1 MIKILLYDTALTEWP
16 LFDET
21 LPSANYDLIK
31 LGTFC
36 EAHTAL
42 LTGHYDVLLLRV
54 GKEHTRQIWNLITDY
69 QSVTP
74 LGPVVLI
81 YDEITVESLN
91 HALYYGVRDC
101 LKFSDISTTLG
112 FSVGMTLDRCRDL
125 QARIAGLEKQRFEE
139 QIDRLQNALS
149 HELNN
154 IFSLQDELNNS
165 GQQLLSV
172 LVNALEIADPYVRGH
187 SQRVAALAK
196 KIAGRMNQ
204 GYLMSH
210 GIFELAGLETAAL
223 LHDIGK
229 LGIPDNILNKRK
241 KLSEAEWKLIKRHP
255 VMGADIV
262 ANIGH
267 LNDIAPDIRSH
278 HERWDGTGYPQ
289 GLKGQDI
296 PIKARILAL
305 ADAFDAM
312 VSPRIYRETRLLPEA
327 VDEIKKSAGTQFD
340 PQVVE
345 GLLWVAGD
353 K

>member
-1 MIKILLYDTALTEWP
+1 MIKILLYDPARAEWP
-16 LFDET
+16 LFDEA
-21 LPSANYDLIK
+21 LPSSNYDLNKI
-31 LGTFC
+31 GTFC

-54 GKEHTRQIWNLITDY
+54 GQEHTRQIWNLITDY

-81 YDEITVESLN
+81 YDEITIETLN
-91 HALYYGVRDC
+91 HALYYGVKDC
-101 LKFSDISTTLG
+101 LKFGDIATTLG
-112 FSVGMTLDRCRDL
+112 FSIGMTLDRCRDL

-154 IFSLQDELNNS
+154 IFSLQDELTNS

-187 SQRVAALAK
+187 SQRVAALSK

-204 GYLMSH
+204 SYLMSH
-210 GIFELAGLETAAL
+210 GLFDLSGLETAAL

-255 VMGADIV
+255 AMGADIV

-267 LNDIAPDIRSH
+267 LSSIAPDIKSH
-278 HERWDGTGYPQ
+278 HEWWDGTGYPQ
-289 GLKGQDI
+289 GLKAEEI
-296 PIKARILAL
+296 PIKARILSL
-305 ADAFDAM
+305 TDAFDAM
-312 VSPRIYRETRLLPEA
+312 VSPRIYRAARALPEA
-327 VDEIKKSAGTQFD
+327 VAEIRKSAGTQFD

>member
-1 MIKILLYDTALTEWP
+1 
-16 LFDET
+16 LFDEI
-21 LPSANYDLIK
+21 LPSSSYDLNKI
-31 LGTFC
+31 GTFC
-36 EAHTAL
+36 EAHTAI
-42 LTGHYDVLLLRV
+42 LTGHYDVLLMRV
-54 GKEHTRQIWNLITDY
+54 GSEYTRQIWNLITDY

-81 YDEITVESLN
+81 YDEITIETLN
-91 HALYYGVRDC
+91 HALYYGVKDC
-101 LKFSDISTTLG
+101 LKFGEIATTLG
-112 FSVGMTLDRCRDL
+112 FSIGLTLDRCRDL

-139 QIDRLQNALS
+139 QIDRLQKALS

-154 IFSLQDELNNS
+154 IFTLQDEISHS

-187 SQRVAALAK
+187 SQRVAALSK

-204 GYLMSH
+204 SYLMSH
-210 GIFELAGLETAAL
+210 GLFDLSGLETAAL

-255 VMGADIV
+255 AMGADIV

-267 LNDIAPDIRSH
+267 LCSIAPDIKSH
-278 HERWDGTGYPQ
+278 HEWWDGTGYPQ
-289 GLKGQDI
+289 GLKAEEI
-296 PIKARILAL
+296 PIKARILSL
-305 ADAFDAM
+305 TDAFDAM
-312 VSPRIYRETRLLPEA
+312 VSPRIYRAARALPEA
-327 VDEIKKSAGTQFD
+327 VAEIKKSAGTQFD

-345 GLLWVAGD
+345 GLLWLAGD

>member
-1 MIKILLYDTALTEWP
+1 MIKILLYDPTVTEWP
-16 LFDET
+16 AFEEA
-21 LPSANYDLIK
+21 LPSSIYDLIK

-54 GKEHTRQIWNLITDY
+54 REEHTRQIWNLITDY

-74 LGPVVLI
+74 MGPVVLI

-91 HALYYGVRDC
+91 HALYYGVKDC
-101 LKFSDISTTLG
+101 LRYDEISTTLG
-112 FSVGMTLDRCRDL
+112 FSIGMTLDRCRDL
-125 QARIAGLEKQRFEE
+125 QARVAGLEKQQFEE
-139 QIDRLQNALS
+139 RIERLQDALS

-154 IFSLQDELNNS
+154 IFSLQDELSHS

-172 LVNALEIADPYVRGH
+172 LVNALEIADPYIRGH
-187 SQRVAALAK
+187 SQRVAAISK
-196 KIAGRMNQ
+196 KIAARMNQ
-204 GYLMSH
+204 GYLMSN
-210 GIFELAGLETAAL
+210 GIFDLAGLETAAL

-229 LGIPDNILNKRK
+229 LGIPDSILNKRK
-241 KLSEAEWKLIKRHP
+241 KLSESDWKLIKRHP
-255 VMGADIV
+255 AMGADIV

-267 LNDIAPDIRSH
+267 LDGIAPDIKSH

-296 PIKARILAL
+296 PIKARILSL

-312 VSPRIYRETRLLPEA
+312 VSPRIYRMARTLPEA
-327 VDEIKKSAGTQFD
+327 VDEIKKGAGTQFD
-340 PQVVE
+340 QKVVE
-345 GLLWVAGD
+345 GLLWVAGEI
-353 K
+353 